1 MSTKNKPSLEEQQAT
16 LAEML
21 AWFESDDF
29 AVEQAREKF
38 DQAQKLA
45 TEIETQLLDAKNEI
59 QVLSARFDEA

>member
-45 TEIETQLLDAKNEI
+45 IEIETQLLDAKNEM